1 MAVLYDI
8 IVVNTDPNCVN
19 SITQQVSVTGC
30 PQNVI
35 VRINYNSTAQGPF
48 DIYTGSTATTAVYSA
63 QTRTQMV
70 AGQVLALYDP
80 IACLTPTPSNT
91 PTNTPTPSVTPTI
104 TPTPS
109 VTESPTPTP
118 TPTPTPIVDFAYLF
132 IEPQTGS
139 TDIGQY
145 LYDNGV
151 NFFGFTNLS
160 SPDTTNPV
168 QFNIDMNAYI
178 DFSGWTSGLFPAVR
192 TQPVPQSSGGVDSF
206 GNAIVE
212 FNFTTHEVPA
222 NTVNSSA
229 WYMWIIP
236 TGSTNGYIQTL
247 IDYSSDGSP
256 NSLIAVN
263 TESTLRQNTFTYSGG
278 TIPAGT
284 YRIYTTFTDVAF
296 YLTNNDNIYFKGN
309 TVS

>member
-70 AGQVLALYDP
+70 AGQVLSLYDP

-118 TPTPTPIVDFAYLF
+118 TPTPTPRDA
-132 IEPQTGS
+132 
-139 TDIGQY
+139 
-145 LYDNGV
+145 
-151 NFFGFTNLS
+151 S
-160 SPDTTNPV
+160 S
-168 QFNIDMNAYI
+168 
-178 DFSGWTSGLFPAVR
+178 S
-192 TQPVPQSSGGVDSF
+192 
-206 GNAIVE
+206 
-212 FNFTTHEVPA
+212 VPA
-222 NTVNSSA
+222 RSEVRLNRNKFDISA
-229 WYMWIIP
+229 LVL
-236 TGSTNGYIQTL
+236 G
-247 IDYSSDGSP
+247 
-256 NSLIAVN
+256 V
-263 TESTLRQNTFTYSGG
+263 
-278 TIPAGT
+278 
-284 YRIYTTFTDVAF
+284 V
-296 YLTNNDNIYFKGN
+296 
-309 TVS
+309 V